1 MKKIVFV
8 SNTASLTGAPYVL
21 LLFIKW
27 LRASQKSLI
36 IDVVFL
42 EGGYLMND
50 FIEFTDTI
58 YNYSDV
64 TIKKALFPK
73 LYSYT
78 KRKLLGKGSR
88 KQVFIDSISNQ
99 DYDLI
104 YANTIAS
111 VAFATEIKKNSTNNP
126 KLVAHIH
133 ELNITIKEYLP
144 NFDNYIPQIDQFIS
158 VSNLVMLN
166 LNLNWNIDPLKN
178 HLVYAFSDRIVH
190 NLERHYVSIDSSRVF
205 QIGAAGH
212 VNTRKGYDLFI
223 QVARYI
229 KQHYPDVK
237 IRFTW
242 VGYISHL
249 HRLSIEADLEKSNL
263 QEVVFFVGEQVE
275 PETYFQMFDVFLMT
289 SREDPFP
296 LVCIEVGKIGVPIIC
311 FEKATGTAEVI
322 NNGGG
327 FVVPY
332 LDCAAMAERVINY
345 YNDDLALIKDGE
357 LNKVN
362 FAKYRSKVM
371 AEELYNVLIGDL
383 L

>member
-1 MKKIVFV
+1 MKKIIFI

-27 LRASQKSLI
+27 LKANHKNLI

-42 EGGYLMND
+42 EGGHLEND
-50 FIEFTDTI
+50 FVEFTDKI

-64 TIKKALFPK
+64 TEKKELFPK

-88 KQVFIDSISNQ
+88 KQVFINSIANQ

-104 YANTIAS
+104 YANTIAA
-111 VAFATEIKKNSTNNP
+111 VAFATEIKKSSTNNP

-133 ELNITIKEYLP
+133 ELNTAIKGLLP
-144 NFDNYIPQIDQFIS
+144 NFKDYIPYVDQFIS
-158 VSNLVMLN
+158 VSKIVKDNLTE
-166 LNLNWNIDPLKN
+166 NWTVAPSKN
-178 HLVYAFSDRIVH
+178 QLIYAFSDKEVNKNVKREEI
-190 NLERHYVSIDSSRVF
+190 LLKEKVF
-205 QIGAAGH
+205 EVGACG
-212 VNTRKGYDLFI
+212 VVFSRKGYDLFI
-223 QVARYI
+223 QVAHYI
-229 KQHYPDVK
+229 KKVCPHTK
-237 IRFTW
+237 IKFTW
-242 VGYISHL
+242 VGYISYPQ
-249 HRLSIEADLEKSNL
+249 RLLIEADLEKSGL

-275 PETYFQMFDVFLMT
+275 PEIYFEKFDVFLMT

-296 LVCIEVGKIGVPIIC
+296 LVCIEVGKMGMPIIC

-322 NNGGG
+322 INGGG

-332 LDCAAMAERVINY
+332 LDCAAMAEKLMVY
-345 YNDDLALIKDGE
+345 YNNDELRLKDGE

-362 FAKYRSKVM
+362 FAEFVSDRL
-371 AEELYNVLIGDL
+371 APELYNFIKKL
-383 L
+383 